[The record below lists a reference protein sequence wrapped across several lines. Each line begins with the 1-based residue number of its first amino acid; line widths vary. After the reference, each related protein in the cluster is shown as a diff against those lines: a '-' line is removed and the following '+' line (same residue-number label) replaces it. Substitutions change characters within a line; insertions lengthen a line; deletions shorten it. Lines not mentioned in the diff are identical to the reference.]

1 LIAVFFFFFFFLSG
15 FCGLVYQVVWLRLA
29 MADFGVVTPLVSIV
43 LSVFMAGLALGSWG
57 GGRLV
62 RRLADRSGGF
72 FIGLYG
78 AAELGIGI
86 SGLVVA
92 PLLSAGRSLLA
103 SAHGQAAWG
112 SLGYYFASAGCVA
125 LVMLPFCACMGA
137 TFPLAMAGIRT
148 SRSFSYLYVANVAGA
163 LAGALCTAFV
173 LIELIGF
180 SQTLHVAA
188 ALNVLIALL
197 AFTIAK
203 RVDSPHAGLPA
214 SEARPSV
221 RTADS
226 VDRIILPLLF
236 TTGLSSLGMEV
247 VWTRQFVPFLGPLV
261 YSFAAILAVYL
272 AATALGARY
281 YRRWMAGAGDTGFA
295 TRTAVILAGFFA
307 LLPLLAADPRA
318 LLQFRM
324 VGAVVRVVFGVGP
337 LCAVLGFLTP
347 GLVDRWS
354 SGDPDRAAR
363 AYAVNALGCIVGPLV
378 AGFLLLPVAGERFTL
393 VILTL
398 PFFVLA
404 LMPWDHAQRRTF
416 GALGA
421 AAIAAGLLLIFLTR
435 DLEALYPGAEV
446 RRDHT
451 ATVIA
456 AGRGM
461 DKRLLVNG
469 VGITRLTPI
478 TKMMVHLPAAFLD
491 SPPKNILILCFGM
504 GTSFRSAL
512 SWGVP
517 VTVVELVPSVPKL
530 FGYFHA
536 DAAEQLRSPRGT
548 VVIDDARRFLERT
561 QDSFD
566 IIVIDPPPPLAAAA
580 SSLLYSPEF
589 YEVLSRRLRPGGIL
603 QQWLPGGEQIVGA
616 AIGKSLGKSFPDV
629 LVFRSIEG
637 VGLHF
642 LASFQPLRQR
652 TGLELADRLPP
663 AAARDLL
670 EWGPASTTPIEF
682 QTVLDRQSSLQD
694 LVNLAPEAPMLTDD
708 RPVNEYFLLRNM
720 LHGRKILRWN

>member
-1 LIAVFFFFFFFLSG
+1 VIAGFFFLFFFLSG
-15 FCGLVYQVVWLRLA
+15 FCGLVYQLVWLRLA

-43 LSVFMAGLALGSWG
+43 LSVFMAGLALGSWA

-62 RRLADRSGGF
+62 RRFSNRSGAF
-72 FIGLYG
+72 FIRLYG
-78 AAELGIGI
+78 ASELAIGI

-92 PLLSAGRSLLA
+92 PLLGVGRSLLA
-103 SAHGQAAWG
+103 SAHGQASWG
-112 SLGYYFASAGCVA
+112 SLGYYLASAGCVA
-125 LVMLPFCACMGA
+125 VVMLPFCVCMGA

-148 SRSFSYLYVANVAGA
+148 NRSFSYLYVANVAGA
-163 LAGALCTAFV
+163 LTGALCTAFV
-173 LIELIGF
+173 LIELVGF

-188 ALNVLIALL
+188 ALNTLVAVL
-197 AFTIAK
+197 AFTVAK
-203 RVDSPHAGLPA
+203 RINGPSAGEVQPSVRRVDS
-214 SEARPSV
+214 
-221 RTADS
+221 ADP
-226 VDRIILPLLF
+226 IILPLLF
-236 TTGLSSLGMEV
+236 ATGLSSLGMEV

-261 YSFAAILAVYL
+261 YSFATILAVYL

-281 YRRWMAGAGDTGFA
+281 YRRSNSGDKG
-295 TRTAVILAGFFA
+295 TRTAVILAGLFA

-318 LLQFRM
+318 LLQLRM
-324 VGAVVRVVFGVGP
+324 AGAVIRVVFGIGP

-378 AGFLLLPVAGERFTL
+378 AGFLLLPVVGERFTL
-393 VILTL
+393 IILTL
-398 PFFVLA
+398 PFFVFG
-404 LMPWDHAQRRTF
+404 LMPWHSERRNLRPL
-416 GALGA
+416 AA
-421 AAIAAGLLLIFLTR
+421 AAIAGALLLIFLTR
-435 DLEALYPGAEV
+435 DFETLYPDAMV

-456 AGRGM
+456 AGTGM

-536 DAAEQLRSPRGT
+536 DAGEQLRSPRGT

-589 YEVLSRRLRPGGIL
+589 YQVLSRRLRPGGIL

-616 AIGKSLGKSFPDV
+616 AIAKSLRTSFPDV
-629 LVFRSIEG
+629 MVLRSIEG
-637 VGLHF
+637 IGLHF
-642 LASFQPLRQR
+642 LASFQPLPRR
-652 TGLELADRLPP
+652 TGVELADRLPP
-663 AAARDLL
+663 AAARDLM
-670 EWGPASTTPIEF
+670 EWGPASTAPNEF

-694 LVNLAPEAPMLTDD
+694 LVNLAPDAPMLTDD

-720 LHGRKILRWN
+720 LHGRKILRWK

>member
-1 LIAVFFFFFFFLSG
+1 VTAVFFFCFFFLSG

-43 LSVFMAGLALGSWG
+43 LSVFMAGLALGSWA

-62 RRLADRSGGF
+62 QRLRNRSGGF

-78 AAELGIGI
+78 ASELAIGV

-92 PLLSAGRSLLA
+92 PLLSVGRSLLA
-103 SAHGQAAWG
+103 AAHGNAAWG

-125 LVMLPFCACMGA
+125 IVMLPFCACMGA

-163 LAGALCTAFV
+163 LTGALCTAFV

-188 ALNVLIALL
+188 ALNMVVAVA
-197 AFTIAK
+197 AFTVAK
-203 RVDSPHAGLPA
+203 RVNSPPVEKAQ
-214 SEARPSV
+214 PSIRAV
-221 RTADS
+221 DS
-226 VDRIILPLLF
+226 VDRIVLPLLF

-272 AATALGARY
+272 AATALGARF
-281 YRRWMAGAGDTGFA
+281 YRRNNSGDG

-318 LLQFRM
+318 LLQLRM
-324 VGAVVRVVFGVGP
+324 VGAIIRVVFGIGP
-337 LCAVLGFLTP
+337 FCAVLGFLTP

-363 AYAVNALGCIVGPLV
+363 AYAVNALGCIFGPLV
-378 AGFLLLPVAGERFTL
+378 AGFLLLPVAGERFSL

-398 PFFVLA
+398 PFFVFA
-404 LMPWDHAQRRTF
+404 LMPWSRGAERQRRSF
-416 GALGA
+416 RPLGA
-421 AAIAAGLLLIFLTR
+421 AAIAGALLLILLTR
-435 DLEALYPGAEV
+435 DLETLYPGSEV

-478 TKMMVHLPAAFLD
+478 TKMMVHLPATFLE

-517 VTVVELVPSVPKL
+517 VTVVELLPSVPKL

-536 DAAEQLRSPRGT
+536 DADEQLRSPRGT

-589 YEVLSRRLRPGGIL
+589 YQVLSRRLRPGGIL

-616 AIGKSLGKSFPDV
+616 AIAKSLSTSFPDV
-629 LVFRSIEG
+629 LVYRSIEG
-637 VGLHF
+637 IGLHF
-642 LASFQPLRQR
+642 LASFQPMRQR
-652 TGLELADRLPP
+652 TGLELAGRLPP

-670 EWGPASTTPIEF
+670 EWGPASTAAIEF

>member
-1 LIAVFFFFFFFLSG
+1 
-15 FCGLVYQVVWLRLA
+15 

-62 RRLADRSGGF
+62 RRSRNRPGGF

-78 AAELGIGI
+78 ASELTIGI
-86 SGLVVA
+86 SGLVVG
-92 PLLSAGRSLLA
+92 PLLSQGRALLA
-103 SAHGQAAWG
+103 ASQANAAWG
-112 SLGYYFASAGCVA
+112 SLSYYFASGCCVA

-148 SRSFSYLYVANVAGA
+148 AFGAESSRSFSYLYLANVCGA
-163 LAGALCTAFV
+163 LAGALGTAFV
-173 LIELIGF
+173 FIELIGF
-180 SQTLHVAA
+180 TQTLHIAAGLNALVAC
-188 ALNVLIALL
+188 L
-197 AFTIAK
+197 AFTVAARTRLRAAESPRDEAPRDEAPARNESLLKNGQRGI
-203 RVDSPHAGLPA
+203 RTVDS
-214 SEARPSV
+214 
-221 RTADS
+221 ADRM
-226 VDRIILPLLF
+226 VLPLLF

-261 YSFAAILAVYL
+261 YSFATILAVYL
-272 AATALGARY
+272 AGTALGSRF
-281 YRRWMAGAGDTGFA
+281 YRRWMARNVDGTDSAI
-295 TRTAVILAGFFA
+295 RIAVILAGLFA

-324 VGAVVRVVFGVGP
+324 VGAVVRVVFGIGP
-337 LCAVLGFLTP
+337 LCGVLGFLTP
-347 GLVDRWS
+347 MLVDRCS

-378 AGFLLLPVAGERFTL
+378 AGFLLLPVAGERSTL

-398 PFFVLA
+398 PFFIVAFLHSSRA
-404 LMPWDHAQRRTF
+404 FRP
-416 GALGA
+416 LGA
-421 AAIAAGLLLIFLTR
+421 AAMAGGLLLIVLTR
-435 DLEALYPGAEV
+435 DFETLYPDAKV
-446 RRDHT
+446 RRDYT

-456 AGRGM
+456 TGRGM
-461 DKRLLVNG
+461 DKQLLVNG

-517 VTVVELVPSVPKL
+517 VTVVELVPSVPSL
-530 FGYFHA
+530 FSYFHA
-536 DAAEQLRSPRGT
+536 DGEDQLRSRNGT

-561 QDSFD
+561 RGTFD
-566 IIVIDPPPPLAAAA
+566 VIVIDPPPPLAAAA

-589 YEVLSRRLRPGGIL
+589 YRVLSRRLRPGGIL
-603 QQWLPGGEQIVGA
+603 QQWLPGGEQIVGS
-616 AIGKSLGKSFPDV
+616 AIGKSLSNSFSDV

-642 LASFQPLRQR
+642 LASFQPLNKR
-652 TGLELADRLPP
+652 TGAELAERLPP
-663 AAARDLL
+663 AATRDLL
-670 EWGPASTTPIEF
+670 EWGPASTAPAQF
-682 QTVLDRQSSLQD
+682 QTVLDRETSLQA
-694 LVNLAPEAPMLTDD
+694 LVTLAPDAPMLTDD
-708 RPVNEYFLLRNM
+708 RPINEYFLLRNM

>member
-1 LIAVFFFFFFFLSG
+1 VIAGFFFLSG

-43 LSVFMAGLALGSWG
+43 LSVFMAGLALGSWA

-62 RRLADRSGGF
+62 RRLRNRSGGF

-78 AAELGIGI
+78 ASELAIGV

-92 PLLSAGRSLLA
+92 PLLSLGRSLLA
-103 SAHGQAAWG
+103 SAHGHAAWG

-148 SRSFSYLYVANVAGA
+148 SRSFSWLYVANVAGA
-163 LAGALCTAFV
+163 LAGALTTAFIF
-173 LIELIGF
+173 IELIGF
-180 SQTLHVAA
+180 SRTLHVAA
-188 ALNVLIALL
+188 ALNMLVALL
-197 AFTIAK
+197 AFTVAKTGVRAVESPVEIAQPST
-203 RVDSPHAGLPA
+203 RTVGSP
-214 SEARPSV
+214 
-221 RTADS
+221 
-226 VDRIILPLLF
+226 DRIILPLLF

-272 AATALGARY
+272 AGTALGARY
-281 YRRWMAGAGDTGFA
+281 YRRWMARNISGETDTA
-295 TRTAVILAGFFA
+295 TRIAVILAGLFA

-318 LLQFRM
+318 LLQLRM
-324 VGAVVRVVFGVGP
+324 VGAVIRVVFGIGP

-378 AGFLLLPVAGERFTL
+378 AGFLLLPVAGERFSL

-398 PFFVLA
+398 PFFVFA
-404 LMPWDHAQRRTF
+404 LMPWNRAKRRTF
-416 GALGA
+416 RALNA
-421 AAIAAGLLLIFLTR
+421 VAIASGLLLIFLTR
-435 DLEALYPGAEV
+435 DLETLYPEARV

-536 DAAEQLRSPRGT
+536 DADEQLRSPRGT

-589 YEVLSRRLRPGGIL
+589 YQVLSRRLRPGGIL

-616 AIGKSLGKSFPDV
+616 AIAKSLSKSFPDV
-629 LVFRSIEG
+629 LVYRSIEG
-637 VGLHF
+637 IGLHF

-652 TGLELADRLPP
+652 TGIELSGRLPP
-663 AAARDLL
+663 AATRDLL
-670 EWGPASTTPIEF
+670 EWGPASTAAIEF
-682 QTVLDRQSSLQD
+682 QTVLDRESSLQD